1 MATSAES
8 LPVHFPIFPLAGA
21 LLLPGGNLPLNI
33 FEPRYLAM
41 VRDAMQT
48 HKVIGMVQPRPDQE
62 NERTPKIYDV
72 GCAGRITHF
81 EESDDGRFLIA
92 LTGMC
97 RFDVVEELDCG
108 TLYRQVRADF
118 GRWLGDLEPVEP
130 STALRGE
137 LLDALKQFLDA
148 HELAAEWT
156 GIEQAPMSGLVTSL
170 AMICPF
176 EPSEKQALLEAA
188 DLNRQTEILT
198 ALMRMD
204 ALTGPGGA
212 PTQMH

>member
-1 MATSAES
+1 MGTSVES

-48 HKVIGMVQPRPDQE
+48 HKIIGMVQPRPEQE
-62 NERTPKIYDV
+62 REQVPKIYDV
-72 GCAGRITHF
+72 GCVGRITHF
-81 EESDDGRFLIA
+81 EETDDGRFQIA
-92 LTGMC
+92 LTGVC
-97 RFDVVEELDCG
+97 RFDIVRELDCG
-108 TLYRQVRADF
+108 TPYRQIQADF
-118 GRWLGDLEPVEP
+118 RRWLGDLEPSEP
-130 STALRGE
+130 AIELRAG

-148 HELAAEWT
+148 HELAAEWS
-156 GIEQAPMSGLVTSL
+156 GIEQAPLSGLVTSL

-176 EPSEKQALLEAA
+176 EPSEKQALLEAE
-188 DLNRQTEILT
+188 DLNRQTHILT

-204 ALTGPGGA
+204 ALTTPGGT